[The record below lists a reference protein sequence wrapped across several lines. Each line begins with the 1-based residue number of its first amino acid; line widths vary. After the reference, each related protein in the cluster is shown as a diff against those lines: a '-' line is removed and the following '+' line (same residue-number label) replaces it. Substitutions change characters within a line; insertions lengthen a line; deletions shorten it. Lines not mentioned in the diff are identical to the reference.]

1 MAELTALVGA
11 SLAVWDAVT
20 QPGTGEGEAHRA
32 EAAEGGGGV
41 VVSCGEG
48 AGAARA
54 GAEQEAALRG
64 EQTAGVAAPPAV
76 GLVRA
81 VPAVAPTWARGHNKE
96 HWEHWEFTSFHNWDA
111 CQQEVW

>member
-54 GAEQEAALRG
+54 GAEHEAALRG

-81 VPAVAPTWARGHNKE
+81 VPAVAPTWARGHNALTDYAKV
-96 HWEHWEFTSFHNWDA
+96 HKWDT
-111 CQQEVW
+111 CLPC

>member
-1 MAELTALVGA
+1 MAELTALVDA

-20 QPGTGEGEAHRA
+20 QPGAGEGEAHRA

-64 EQTAGVAAPPAV
+64 EQTAGVAPPPAV

-81 VPAVAPTWARGHNKE
+81 VPAVPATWARGHNTE
-96 HWEHWEFTSFHNWDA
+96 
-111 CQQEVW
+111 QYLQEMSM